1 MRSPSLPHTLVFW
14 SQWSCAALSSNIQWE
29 CTCVDNRCLY
39 KCIYIYGCICISV
52 YVYVLTSVR
61 EVPGTLQGRPRVL
74 EPTLSATFHRAIADP
89 LAPWW
94 SSHCGYTVAP
104 LPFLAVFGRRS
115 LNPISQFV
123 EADGL
128 LTFHGRISFEEGP
141 DIGDVSTPHIF
152 HQHSTTI
159 PQLFQTLHRSI
170 YIFYTYSTHI
180 PHRIYT
186 LYTYSTQFPPTFHNY
201 STTIPNTP

>member
-1 MRSPSLPHTLVFW
+1 
-14 SQWSCAALSSNIQWE
+14 
-29 CTCVDNRCLY
+29 
-39 KCIYIYGCICISV
+39 V
-52 YVYVLTSVR
+52 YVYVLTYVR

-94 SSHCGYTVAP
+94 SSHCGYSVAP

-128 LTFHGRISFEEGP
+128 LTFHGRISFVEGP
-141 DIGDVSTPHIF
+141 DIGDVSTDCLPDRHGRR
-152 HQHSTTI
+152 
-159 PQLFQTLHRSI
+159 PEHRLAA
-170 YIFYTYSTHI
+170 T
-180 PHRIYT
+180 
-186 LYTYSTQFPPTFHNY
+186 PTRATRDWLPDAD
-201 STTIPNTP
+201 SRRART